1 MAGIDSSAVFDG
13 RMQAIGLQAVVA
25 AAMRGRGWV
34 SFATYAYSSS
44 YQPSQSD
51 DTEFKQKVLRVLL
64 GDDFEASPESPK
76 LRRLFFEAH
85 TLCIA
90 DLRKKVDRPDSEL
103 PSRLPLEERVVRIAT
118 LRRRLA
124 GVDISGPLEPSHKV
138 IDILGQQLETG
149 QLRYVAWE
157 EYTTRDQ
164 EVHNIKRSPEM
175 DGSVV
180 VKDPAGFLRTT
191 AVSPAMYADLDGNLS
206 LQQMFARRAVAYE
219 LASLC
224 TYEVFW
230 GLGAK
235 LIKELTR
242 PAMEGYQKVTVAQLL
257 AADRVAYT
265 RLAELTASGLA
276 KNLAG
281 EYPLADAMVQ
291 VLRDSEFQF
300 MLHQRPDLGKLSAS
314 RQLPIVPVAPI
325 APVPVPPEPPAGRVK
340 GKGKGKEGGVLK
352 TIKKRKTVTRTANG
366 EPICFPFNRPV
377 GCKDAKPGEKC
388 SRGWHVCWMF
398 GCGKPH
404 TAKAHA

>member
-1 MAGIDSSAVFDG
+1 MAGIDSAAVFDG
-13 RMQAIGLQAVVA
+13 RMQAIGLPAVVA
-25 AAMRGRGWV
+25 TAMRGRGWV

-64 GDDFEASPESPK
+64 GDDFEASPEAPK

-103 PSRLPLEERVVRIAT
+103 PSRLPLEERVVRIAA

-164 EVHNIKRSPEM
+164 EVHNIKKNPEL

-180 VKDPAGFLRTT
+180 VKDPLGFLRTT
-191 AVSPAMYADLDGNLS
+191 AVSPNIQAELDGNLC

-224 TYEVFW
+224 AYEVFW
-230 GLGAK
+230 SLGAK

-242 PAMEGYQKVTVAQLL
+242 PPMEGYQRVTVSQLL

-281 EYPLADAMVQ
+281 EYPLTDAMVH

-300 MLHQRPDLGKLSAS
+300 MLHQRPEQKSAS
-314 RQLPIVPVAPI
+314 KHPIVPV
-325 APVPVPPEPPAGRVK
+325 VPLVPSLLDPPEKKVK
-340 GKGKGKEGGVLK
+340 GKGKGGGKLGVEK
-352 TIKKRKTVTRTANG
+352 TLKKRKTVTRTADNQ
-366 EPICFPFNRPV
+366 PICFPYNRPV
-377 GCKDAKPGEKC
+377 GCNDAQPGQKC
-388 SRGWHVCWMF
+388 ARGAHVCWMF

-404 TAKAHA
+404 SAKAHT